1 MAFQCA
7 YMECFA
13 ENPVFAYFKRV
24 TAAGV
29 SNILG
34 RVLIIFSPL
43 VAEAGKPVPEII
55 MIVVLVT
62 ALIFA
67 SFLPT
72 TQEEREFAKAQCTG
86 CCSDHGSEEDKKDE
100 KMMETPKGGKK
111 DDIPEAMGDLEDDM
125 MEKDEEMQGDN
136 AMDAM
141 DDNNAMDAMEAMEGG
156 EAMQAMED
164 NNEMEVEEEK

>member
-1 MAFQCA
+1 MNMAFQCN

-24 TAAGV
+24 TATGI

-55 MIVVLVT
+55 MCVVLII
-62 ALIFA
+62 AFGA
-67 SFLPT
+67 GWQLPT
-72 TQEEREFAKAQCTG
+72 TKEEYEHAQKQCTG
-86 CCSDHGSEEDKKDE
+86 CCGDHAPSEDDEKDE
-100 KMMETPKGGKK
+100 KMMETPKGGKN
-111 DDIPEAMGDLEDDM
+111 DNIPEAMGDLEDDM
-125 MEKDEEMQGDN
+125 MEKDEEMRGD
-136 AMDAM
+136 
-141 DDNNAMDAMEAMEGG
+141 NAMDAMEAMEGG
-156 EAMQAMED
+156 SAMQAMED